1 MRLDNSRQAATLEA
15 RPPARSSRNAPASAI
30 FKPETAET
38 KLCQRPR
45 AACEAQR
52 LRHNGD
58 ETLSGQQRGGNDM
71 AKLFANLGL
80 VLIVGVVLAVL
91 IAVFPDSG
99 YRPPTGDLVNGVL
112 QWLHVFFGITWIGLL
127 YYFNFV
133 QTPVMPSVPA
143 ELKPGVSRYIAPK
156 ALFYFRWGA
165 AFTVLTGLLLAWS
178 YGELVEALTLRE
190 PARLIGIG
198 MWLALIMAFNVWVII
213 WPNQKKVLGIVAAD
227 DATKAKAAAS
237 AGIASR
243 INTLLSIPML
253 LAMTNAH

>member
-1 MRLDNSRQAATLEA
+1 MFCAEA
-15 RPPARSSRNAPASAI
+15 RPIAGSAT
-30 FKPETAET
+30 E
-38 KLCQRPR
+38 
-45 AACEAQR
+45 
-52 LRHNGD
+52 
-58 ETLSGQQRGGNDM
+58 RGRQVM
-71 AKLFANLGL
+71 AKFFANLNL
-80 VLIVGVVLAVL
+80 VLIVGVALAVL
-91 IAVFPDSG
+91 MVLFPDSG
-99 YRPPTGDLVNGVL
+99 YRPPTGDLLNGVL

-133 QTPVMPSVPA
+133 QTPTMPTIPA
-143 ELKPGVSRYIAPK
+143 ELKPGVSKYIAPK

-178 YGELVEALTLRE
+178 YGELREAMELQ
-190 PARLIGIG
+190 PSARLIGIG

-227 DATKAKAAAS
+227 DAAKANAAAT

-243 INTLLSIPML
+243 LNVLLSIPML

>member
-1 MRLDNSRQAATLEA
+1 
-15 RPPARSSRNAPASAI
+15 
-30 FKPETAET
+30 
-38 KLCQRPR
+38 
-45 AACEAQR
+45 
-52 LRHNGD
+52 
-58 ETLSGQQRGGNDM
+58 M
-71 AKLFANLGL
+71 AKLFGNL
-80 VLIVGVVLAVL
+80 VLVLLIGVVLAIL
-91 IAVFPDSG
+91 IALFPDSG
-99 YRPPTGDLVNGVL
+99 YSTAPGAHFGEANGIAMSLL

-143 ELKPGVSRYIAPK
+143 ELKPAVSKYIAPK

-178 YGELVEALTLRE
+178 YGELVEALTLQ
-190 PARLIGIG
+190 PSARLIGIG

-227 DATKAKAAAS
+227 DAAKAKAAAT

-243 INTLLSIPML
+243 LNVLLSIPML